1 MSGGETFFSQFTIH
15 NSQFT
20 IKLVFF
26 IKAAQAFCGKIKQ
39 APTNLSTNPAYF
51 QGFGE

>member
-1 MSGGETFFSQFTIH
+1 VVKRFFHHSQLH